1 VNTLLR
7 QLLLTVVALLAA
19 AGFGLFLVALI
30 RPELATAYPWVGL
43 AVWCWLG
50 AVIAGLVYTLYRLAE
65 HDAVS
70 SERRKNR
77 RSRRWRQ
84 IEAQQQAG
92 IDARSKVHSRESLTM
107 AARHAH
113 NDEPPLL
120 NGNPR
125 ASTAAPKT
133 WRAE

>member
-1 VNTLLR
+1 MNTLLR

-50 AVIAGLVYTLYRLAE
+50 AVIAGLVYTLYRLVE
-65 HDAVS
+65 DDAMS

-113 NDEPPLL
+113 NGEPPLL

-133 WRAE
+133 WDAE